1 MGLATRFTLLLG
13 LCTGVLA
20 TVACWLLLSGAA
32 DLQKEGIEKARRVM
46 AAETAELRSL
56 GAEAPNSFDAK
67 AWSEGK
73 TRIQEGVVTLETREG
88 PRTTRIFRAIP
99 PGGDASKAIV
109 LFSPELEEGGADPL
123 LILVLLVGGI
133 LVLSTIGVG
142 AMMAIRLV
150 APLKTMAED
159 VLAISRGHLDR
170 RIEGKG
176 AVGELAHLAKA
187 VDRMVGDLLEGQET
201 EEALV
206 AKEQEEDDLRSIR
219 RNLQPMTVDP
229 PEGFFLSTHLE
240 EAGGAGTG
248 DFVDAMADAAGAP
261 ILVVGASAAD
271 GLPGALLLA
280 MTRAYLR
287 SAILNGEG
295 PAEACVTTNASLNR
309 DLARGLF
316 ASAMVARLDPATS
329 EVELVSAGHKAP
341 AVRWDSA
348 AQELRRIQPN
358 GIALGFDEGP
368 VFLKSLEKTTFTLN
382 PGDALF
388 LFSPG
393 AFSCEGAKGEALGEA
408 GVYGLGKVAVE
419 QGMDAMIKQLKAF
432 LGGEPDTDLAFAL
445 LRREKA

>member
-56 GAEAPNSFDAK
+56 GAEAPDSFDAK

-99 PGGDASKAIV
+99 SGGDASKAIV

-219 RNLQPMTVDP
+219 RNLQPMMVDP
-229 PEGFFLSTHLE
+229 PEGFSLSTHLE
-240 EAGGAGTG
+240 EAVGAGTG
-248 DFVDAMADAAGAP
+248 DFVDAMADADGAP
-261 ILVVGASAAD
+261 VLVVGASAAD

-316 ASAMVARLDPATS
+316 ASAMVARLQGSRRSMGFRRPGTPS
-329 EVELVSAGHKAP
+329 HSTQRYRPWIRRGAGLP
-341 AVRWDSA
+341 QV
-348 AQELRRIQPN
+348 
-358 GIALGFDEGP
+358 
-368 VFLKSLEKTTFTLN
+368 
-382 PGDALF
+382 
-388 LFSPG
+388 
-393 AFSCEGAKGEALGEA
+393 
-408 GVYGLGKVAVE
+408 LGKNHLHPQSRGCVIPVQPGSLLMRRGE
-419 QGMDAMIKQLKAF
+419 RRSLGRSWGLRPGQGRSGAGD
-432 LGGEPDTDLAFAL
+432 GCDD
-445 LRREKA
+445 